1 MHTLSS
7 VESSVPNPGGIQ
19 LPVGDIDAAFIKR
32 FREQVHALGAV
43 WIFLG
48 CLGVGVLLLP
58 SGIQASIFAE
68 PVPLYLALC
77 VGMGVARIALGTYC
91 LEKQPWAL
99 KAGLVSSY
107 VTLALDIVGWVTS
120 LARNP
125 NGTMSI
131 LGLIFSVYILLQ
143 CRRVNGWAK
152 QMQQAGIPLT
162 LRPSR

>member
-1 MHTLSS
+1 MIS
-7 VESSVPNPGGIQ
+7 
-19 LPVGDIDAAFIKR
+19 R
-32 FREQVHALGAV
+32 
-43 WIFLG
+43 
-48 CLGVGVLLLP
+48 
-58 SGIQASIFAE
+58 
-68 PVPLYLALC
+68 
-77 VGMGVARIALGTYC
+77 
-91 LEKQPWAL
+91 
-99 KAGLVSSY
+99 KAGLVFSY

-162 LRPSR
+162 LRPSP